1 MIDSQK
7 RLFKGLGI
15 STKNNIGVA
24 PHVGAWIETRLTSN
38 RFVPE
43 LVAPHVGAWIE
54 TDTLLRLHSFA
65 ARRTPCGCVD

>member
-24 PHVGAWIETRLTSN
+24 PHVGAWIETYQFFDNIHQTLSHPMWVRGLK
-38 RFVPE
+38 RRGH
-43 LVAPHVGAWIE
+43 VA
-54 TDTLLRLHSFA
+54 TDTTDQSHLVHYFL
-65 ARRTPCGCVD
+65 